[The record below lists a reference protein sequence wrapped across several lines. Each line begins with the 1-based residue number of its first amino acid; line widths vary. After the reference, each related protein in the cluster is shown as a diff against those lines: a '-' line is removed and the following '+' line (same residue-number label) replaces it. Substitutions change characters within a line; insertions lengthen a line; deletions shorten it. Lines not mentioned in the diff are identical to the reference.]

1 MKPLKIP
8 AKALS
13 AALPSS
19 TTEVYRVRLVLAM
32 NADISLKQVKV
43 EGQVV
48 PKWKPV
54 GNFLYWEN
62 PNQVITDTL
71 DVKLEAWGGANGAIS
86 LVTICGNKK
95 CGTINL
101 DTTTGHVVKEES
113 YVI

>member
-1 MKPLKIP
+1 MKLKIP

-19 TTEVYRVRLVLAM
+19 TTDVYRVRLVLAM
-32 NADISLKQVKV
+32 NADITLKQVTV

-54 GNFLYWEN
+54 GSYWYWEN
-62 PNQVITDTL
+62 PTQVITDTL
-71 DVKLEAWGGANGAIS
+71 DVKLEAWGGPNGAIA
-86 LVTICGNKK
+86 LVTICGNQK

-101 DTTTGHVVKEES
+101 DTTTGHAAKEES